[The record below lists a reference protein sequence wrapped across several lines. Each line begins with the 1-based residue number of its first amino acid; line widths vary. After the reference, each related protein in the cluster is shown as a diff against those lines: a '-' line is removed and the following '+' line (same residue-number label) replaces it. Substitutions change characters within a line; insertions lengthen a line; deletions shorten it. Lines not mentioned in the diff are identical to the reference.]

1 LRKKFDLTIVFSAPA
16 LDWMIA
22 HGDEIFPQ
30 TPVVFTAILREQLK
44 TLDVRANVTG
54 VLADTVAGIIN
65 DMSKKG

>member
-1 LRKKFDLTIVFSAPA
+1 VFSAPA
-16 LDWMIA
+16 LDWVIA

-30 TPVVFTAILREQLK
+30 TPVVFTAILIEQLK

>member
-1 LRKKFDLTIVFSAPA
+1 MIVCPWQRSNFSLRFIGKFGL
-16 LDWMIA
+16 
-22 HGDEIFPQ
+22 
-30 TPVVFTAILREQLK
+30 ILLAAAFFLLFLK